1 MYLKHLKKDKQL
13 LPALKAQPVIVLE
26 QASDIWLVLCV
37 SIIGQQL
44 STKVAA
50 IIKNR
55 FVDLLPKNQQNPADV
70 LLLDNVDLRGI
81 GLSNAK
87 VAYVK
92 NVCTFFIENKI
103 TDEKLYQL
111 NDEEIIQLLTQIKGV
126 GQWTVEMIL
135 MFGLGRENVFSAG
148 DLGIQKS
155 MIQLYNIQFETKKE
169 LHQKMLTIAKQWH
182 PYKTYACRYLWN
194 FLDNK

>member
-13 LPALKAQPVIVLE
+13 LPALKAKPAIVLE
-26 QASDIWLVLCV
+26 QESDIWLVLCI

-44 STKVAA
+44 STKVAY

-55 FVDLLPKNQQNPADV
+55 FIDLLSKNKPNPTDV
-70 LLLDNVDLRGI
+70 LLIDDINLRSI

-87 VAYVK
+87 VSYVK
-92 NVCTFFIENKI
+92 NVCTFFIENDI
-103 TDEKLYQL
+103 TDKKLYQL
-111 NDEEIIQLLTQIKGV
+111 TDEEIILLLIQIKGV

-135 MFGLGRENVFSAG
+135 MFGLGRENVFSSG

-155 MIQLYNIQFETKKE
+155 MIQLYNIQFESKKE
-169 LHQKMLTIAKQWH
+169 LHQKMLAISEQWH